1 MIASIFFPGRHT
13 SWVRAAAALF
23 GAAVLALSL
32 PVFAQ
37 QAPESSGSAESD
49 VLAEQIRQEVMRE
62 LIEGGK
68 LDAAIDAGIK
78 RYIGEQRKAQ
88 AKARAKQ
95 QARAAGAA
103 KNVRRVSADRDHI
116 YGNPDATVSLIEYSD
131 FECPFCK
138 RFHPTAKKI
147 VEAYD
152 GKVNWVYR
160 HFPLAF
166 HNPGAQKQAEAS
178 ECAAALGGN
187 DAFWLYTDLIYKR
200 TRSNGKG
207 FPISKLVPLAKEI
220 GLDEAAFR
228 QCLDEGRFAER
239 VKDDLEEGSRAGITG
254 TPGNILLHNTT
265 GEAVPRAGA
274 AQFDTLKQ
282 LIDQLLE
289 STG

>member
-1 MIASIFFPGRHT
+1 
-13 SWVRAAAALF
+13 
-23 GAAVLALSL
+23 
-32 PVFAQ
+32 
-37 QAPESSGSAESD
+37 
-49 VLAEQIRQEVMRE
+49 
-62 LIEGGK
+62 
-68 LDAAIDAGIK
+68 
-78 RYIGEQRKAQ
+78 
-88 AKARAKQ
+88 
-95 QARAAGAA
+95 
-103 KNVRRVSADRDHI
+103 VRRVSAERDHI
-116 YGNPDATVSLIEYSD
+116 YGNPDASVSLIEYSD

-152 GKVNWVYR
+152 GEVNWVYR

-187 DAFWLYTDLIYKR
+187 DAFWRYTDLIYKR

-220 GLDEAAFR
+220 GLEEAEFR

-239 VKDDLEEGSRAGITG
+239 VKEDIEEGSRVGITG
-254 TPGNILLHNTT
+254 TPGTILLHNTT
-265 GEAVPRAGA
+265 GEVIPQPGA
-274 AQFDTLKQ
+274 APFNTFKQ

-289 STG
+289 NTG